1 MLFICKKDKA
11 VKNGL
16 QPFWHSSFSFQSWKS
31 HSGPK
36 NTLSSSKLNCLH
48 VKSIG
53 ALFKQIHI
61 CCGFCHFY
69 SQAKSISAVAS
80 KTEAFSEGQQQLSSR
95 CRQRSLSFCL
105 LCSCLLHK
113 GTFCSVEILHWH
125 PSYCRL
131 EWSPSHDCCG
141 NTYFRWL
148 RASKHPPHTVT
159 ISENPPY

>member
-1 MLFICKKDKA
+1 MKLLAWCVWGWILGVTHLRQVCLLLNFTHFTLSLCHIKATLPQIVLMLFICKKDKA

-36 NTLSSSKLNCLH
+36 NTLSSSKLNRLH
-48 VKSIG
+48 VKSVG

-80 KTEAFSEGQQQLSSR
+80 KTEAFSEGTTAAQQ
-95 CRQRSLSFCL
+95 
-105 LCSCLLHK
+105 
-113 GTFCSVEILHWH
+113 
-125 PSYCRL
+125 
-131 EWSPSHDCCG
+131 
-141 NTYFRWL
+141 
-148 RASKHPPHTVT
+148 
-159 ISENPPY
+159 